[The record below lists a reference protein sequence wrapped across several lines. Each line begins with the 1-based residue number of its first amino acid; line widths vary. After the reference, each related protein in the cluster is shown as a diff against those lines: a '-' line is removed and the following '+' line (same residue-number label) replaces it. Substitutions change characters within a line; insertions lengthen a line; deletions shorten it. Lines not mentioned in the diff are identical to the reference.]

1 MRLIVLSMLAAV
13 ALAGCGKKQATPSSA
28 TSVAAADINA
38 ASPLDKPYRH
48 KGGKEVD
55 IDRLFEALP
64 LYLRPTYDKAA
75 FDQRTGA
82 TVVTNLKFGD
92 VASARGFTARRAEFY
107 GVDIGKIEA
116 LQSATEAPLDAP
128 MNLVLGKLRLY
139 DVASAG
145 DGRVAARTKV
155 GAIEIDSLR
164 IREGGIPKSSPASG
178 MAALFNSFDVAG
190 VYFKDV
196 RVEGGAAEKSGDQS
210 GAAFDFE
217 ADDMRLVGVGGG
229 NLKAL
234 LGRDLDYLIRQ
245 SPDAIAAAG
254 KGLGPMAEVLI
265 GGPLR
270 NFIAPENQRTKLKSL
285 EWRDISFSGLMGY
298 GLKGEKPPISA
309 RNLINLGTMRMT
321 DAETFV
327 GEKRV
332 SIVPDTTVSAMEF
345 AWLAPSKIRAVSRG
359 GLYDFTGYVPDTE
372 KEAIAVLKAR
382 KLDKVKGDSDFAYD
396 WNPDRGGAVAS
407 AGFDSVGFADFDFDV
422 ALEGL
427 ELKKIEAAREA
438 GAPQPAA
445 DLAKLKLLS
454 ITIADEEMLNAFY
467 ELSALQTGGTA
478 KDVRAATPAMMRL
491 SKIELQRESPRLA
504 SYVEAVAE
512 FLEDGGTL
520 EIRAEPE
527 TPVPLSAIVAA
538 GRGGPD
544 AISASINL
552 TVTRTK

>member
-407 AGFDSVGFADFDFDV
+407 AGFDSVGFADFDFDL

>member
-454 ITIADEEMLNAFY
+454 ITIADEEMLDAFY

>member
-145 DGRVAARTKV
+145 DGLVAARTKV

-407 AGFDSVGFADFDFDV
+407 AGFDSVGFADFDFDL

-454 ITIADEEMLNAFY
+454 ITIADEEMLDAFY

>member
-407 AGFDSVGFADFDFDV
+407 AGFDSVGFADFDFDL

-454 ITIADEEMLNAFY
+454 ITIADEEMLDAFY

-544 AISASINL
+544 AMAASINL

>member
-382 KLDKVKGDSDFAYD
+382 KLDKVKGDSDFAFD

-407 AGFDSVGFADFDFDV
+407 AGFDSVGFADFDFDL

-544 AISASINL
+544 AMAASINL

>member
-407 AGFDSVGFADFDFDV
+407 AGFDSVGFADFDFDL

-454 ITIADEEMLNAFY
+454 ITIADEEMLDAFY